1 MFLHDAL
8 DELTTCGDT
17 AIIGSNLRAR
27 VNKMHKL
34 IPGKNI
40 TGFHEQF
47 EVSQLHDSHMV
58 VTW

>member
-17 AIIGSNLRAR
+17 SIIGSNLRAR
-27 VNKMHKL
+27 VNKMHKM

-40 TGFHEQF
+40 TGFQEQY
-47 EVSQLHDSHMV
+47 EVGNE
-58 VTW
+58 